1 MKLLFIILLEFFSLC
16 ADAQTIS
23 SIVID
28 WVDDQVET
36 PWGITPYQYDKGNFK
51 TFRKVVNIVDAANI
65 TAVYSILENLNERE
79 NPYSLD
85 TRGKITIY
93 YKDGFVDVA

>member
-28 WVDDQVET
+28 WVDTQAET
-36 PWGITPYQYDKGNFK
+36 HCDLM
-51 TFRKVVNIVDAANI
+51 
-65 TAVYSILENLNERE
+65 ILSESY
-79 NPYSLD
+79 P
-85 TRGKITIY
+85 
-93 YKDGFVDVA
+93 F